1 MKWECSPCVS
11 PGRACRVVADTLSA
25 SSGTRSRSRRMSVPL
40 PTPDGPVITNTRAKE
55 SSALLAE
62 HADELGTLAI
72 REAADRLRRRDPA
85 GLQDLVGLHA
95 PVLRDRQEHV
105 EDLGG
110 LEELGRLEQELV
122 DRHSTGLQV
131 ALELRATCTDDVRL
145 LKGVH
150 PLVEAA
156 FGCRRVLGGRVG
168 GRRHRGADTTRPR
181 VASKPRS
188 PNSAGPRPEVHP
200 SSPWLMVPG
209 RFAGT
214 LRGHCN
220 VPRTGPAGLLPVFAA
235 FLARVCAK

>member
-1 MKWECSPCVS
+1 
-11 PGRACRVVADTLSA
+11 
-25 SSGTRSRSRRMSVPL
+25 MSVPL
-40 PTPDGPVITNTRAKE
+40 PTPEGPVITYTRAKE

-95 PVLRDRQEHV
+95 PVLGDRQEHV

-131 ALELRATCTDDVRL
+131 ALELRATRADDVRL
-145 LKGVH
+145 LEGVH

-156 FGCRRVLGGRVG
+156 FGCGRVLGGRVG
-168 GRRHRGADTTRPR
+168 GRRHRGADTTRLGA
-181 VASKPRS
+181 ASKARPR
-188 PNSAGPRPEVHP
+188 NLAGPRPEVDP
-200 SSPWLMVPG
+200 SSPWLTVAA

-214 LRGHCN
+214 LRPLCN
-220 VPRTGPAGLLPVFAA
+220 VQTSGPALPDPGF
-235 FLARVCAK
+235 